1 MNGSEWPLGA
11 APQMV
16 MAPVPGFP
24 FNVRDFVAHHIEDI
38 GFTGVLRY
46 LQMEGV
52 GPDDLLLATLADE
65 MGFWVHF
72 VMYGDAQS
80 GTAPEDSL
88 GFSHNQAYQIAV
100 IDALAPFR
108 NVSIGLG
115 FDNDEWV
122 SDNEGNRWVKR
133 NEERA
138 PGRLFSIRVRPDE
151 ARRHPTDFD
160 KTVLGWRP
168 GGVCSLEQQIIVKS
182 ELALNSYCDEAIWY
196 AADLV
201 ATPRPV
207 FSADRFRV
215 RPGDRPKD
223 FTMDEIV
230 ATIPVFM
237 ERNVAAAYGIG
248 ARVSD
253 TGSEKW
259 PVPYRDQLRAVL
271 KGTPVPPPQPLPPGE
286 DMTTV
291 DLATLQMFRV
301 TAHEGEDF
309 VDQWQRHSHW
319 PLEQETI
326 LVRRTNDTADT
337 FVLYAIHR
345 SSTDTE
351 FVEPRI
357 NPSSGE
363 SGKIL
368 FADEGTLTIL
378 PVGIRVP
385 PGGEFE
391 GKFDKL
397 PGLAHGS
404 ITFYC
409 YREVVPNG

>member
-1 MNGSEWPLGA
+1 
-11 APQMV
+11 
-16 MAPVPGFP
+16 
-24 FNVRDFVAHHIEDI
+24 
-38 GFTGVLRY
+38 
-46 LQMEGV
+46 
-52 GPDDLLLATLADE
+52 
-65 MGFWVHF
+65 
-72 VMYGDAQS
+72 
-80 GTAPEDSL
+80 
-88 GFSHNQAYQIAV
+88 
-100 IDALAPFR
+100 
-108 NVSIGLG
+108 
-115 FDNDEWV
+115 
-122 SDNEGNRWVKR
+122 
-133 NEERA
+133 
-138 PGRLFSIRVRPDE
+138 
-151 ARRHPTDFD
+151 
-160 KTVLGWRP
+160 
-168 GGVCSLEQQIIVKS
+168 
-182 ELALNSYCDEAIWY
+182 
-196 AADLV
+196 
-201 ATPRPV
+201 
-207 FSADRFRV
+207 
-215 RPGDRPKD
+215 
-223 FTMDEIV
+223 
-230 ATIPVFM
+230 
-237 ERNVAAAYGIG
+237 
-248 ARVSD
+248 
-253 TGSEKW
+253 
-259 PVPYRDQLRAVL
+259 
-271 KGTPVPPPQPLPPGE
+271 
-286 DMTTV
+286 MTTV